1 MRTNLYLITARNLE
15 MEQASTKFKA
25 PKVRQLK
32 VIDAKSA
39 QNIGESTI
47 SHVAN
52 YFYRAC
58 WFKTASDL

>member
-47 SHVAN
+47 S
-52 YFYRAC
+52 
-58 WFKTASDL
+58 L